1 MSENKTSKCRYCGEE
16 FEHTIY
22 YRPPYCNKPEC
33 KAKYEAVIRVKRK
46 PGMPGYKPS
55 YNG

>member
-1 MSENKTSKCRYCGEE
+1 VSENKTSKCRYCGEE